1 MRVTVIGAGHV
12 GLVTAVCMAKIGHD
26 VVADDDD
33 QAKIELMRG
42 GKAWFHEP
50 ELEPLMAEA
59 LAAGRLRF
67 TSDKGEAVR
76 HGEVIFIS
84 VGTPPRPDGSPNLRY
99 VEAVACEVARNLPVG
114 EFRLICEKST
124 VPVQTG
130 ERVAQVIAREARPGV
145 DYEVASNPE
154 FLREGSAVEDT
165 LRPDRI
171 VVGTDSERGTEV
183 LRALYAP
190 ITDQPGTE
198 FLATDRNTAELIKHA
213 SNAFLATKISFI
225 NAVARVCE
233 RSGADVEVV
242 ARGMGLDPRIGPSFL
257 RAGPGYGGSCFPKD
271 VAAFA
276 HRSRELGVDFTMLNE
291 VARINIEARRSVVE
305 KVRELLWHLDGK
317 RIGVLGLTFKPETDD
332 LRESPAVDVVRTL
345 LDDGASVVVYDP
357 VASDA
362 ETRQLLPGLERAAKA
377 IDVADGAHALVLL
390 TEWAEFAD
398 LEPVV
403 LAERMAYPIVV
414 DARNALDRERYL
426 AAGFTVAGMGR
437 PVAGR
442 DRKGR

>member
-12 GLVTAVCMAKIGHD
+12 GLVTAVCLAKLGHD

-33 QAKIELMRG
+33 AAKVDLLRQG
-42 GKAWFHEP
+42 TAWFYEP
-50 ELEPLMAEA
+50 GLEDLLREA
-59 LAAGRLRF
+59 LTAGRLRF
-67 TSDKGEAVR
+67 TGDKAEAVR
-76 HGEVIFIS
+76 HGEVIFIC
-84 VGTPPRPDGSPNLRY
+84 VGTPPRQDGSPNLAL
-99 VEAVACEVARNLPVG
+99 VEAVARGVARNLPVG
-114 EFRLICEKST
+114 ESKLICEKST

-130 ERVAQVIAREARPGV
+130 ERVAQVIEREAPDGAV
-145 DYEVASNPE
+145 YEVASNPE
-154 FLREGSAVEDT
+154 FLREGSAVADT

-171 VVGTDSERGTEV
+171 VVGADSERGFAI
-183 LRALYAP
+183 LRELYEP
-190 ITDQPGTE
+190 ILRDTDCQW
-198 FLATDRNTAELIKHA
+198 LATDRATAELIKHA

-291 VARINIEARRSVVE
+291 VARINMEARRTVVE
-305 KVRELLWHLDGK
+305 KVRDLLWHLEGK
-317 RIGVLGLTFKPETDD
+317 RIGVLGLTFKPDTDD
-332 LRESPAVDVVRTL
+332 LRESPAIDVVRAL
-345 LDDGASVVVYDP
+345 LDDGATVVAYDP
-357 VASDA
+357 VASER

-390 TEWAEFAD
+390 TEWAEFGELDPA
-398 LEPVV
+398 VI
-403 LAERMAYPIVV
+403 AGRMAYPILV
-414 DARNALDRERYL
+414 DSRNALDRDRFAE
-426 AAGFTVAGMGR
+426 AGFTVAGMGR

-442 DRKGR
+442 NHKGR

>member
-12 GLVTAVCMAKIGHD
+12 GLVTAVCLAKLGHE

-33 QAKIELMRG
+33 AAKMDLLRQG
-42 GKAWFHEP
+42 TAWFYEP
-50 ELEPLMAEA
+50 GLQELLRET
-59 LAAGRLRF
+59 LADGTLRF
-67 TSDKGEAVR
+67 TSDKAEAVR
-76 HGEVIFIS
+76 HGEVIFIC
-84 VGTPPRPDGSPNLRY
+84 VGTPSRLDGSPNLAF
-99 VEAVACEVARNLPVG
+99 VEAVAREVARHLPAG
-114 EFRLICEKST
+114 EPKLICEKST

-130 ERVAQVIAREARPGV
+130 EKVSQVIDREAPQGAV
-145 DYEVASNPE
+145 YEVASNPE
-154 FLREGSAVEDT
+154 FLREGSAVADT

-171 VVGTDSERGTEV
+171 VVGTDSERGAAV
-183 LRALYAP
+183 LRELYAP
-190 ITDQPGTE
+190 ILEESDCQW
-198 FLATDRNTAELIKHA
+198 LATDRATAELIKHA

-276 HRSRELGVDFTMLNE
+276 HRSRELGVDFAMLNE
-291 VARINIEARRSVVE
+291 VARINLEARRSVVE
-305 KVRELLWHLDGK
+305 KARELLWHLDGK

-332 LRESPAVDVVRTL
+332 LRESPAVDVVRAL

-362 ETRQLLPGLERAAKA
+362 ETRQLLPGLERAVKA

-403 LAERMAYPIVV
+403 LAERMAYPILV
-414 DARNALDRERYL
+414 DARNALDRERFL

>member
-12 GLVTAVCMAKIGHD
+12 GLVTAVCLAKLGHE

-33 QAKIELMRG
+33 AAKMDLLRQG
-42 GKAWFHEP
+42 TAWFYEP
-50 ELEPLMAEA
+50 GLEELLRETLT
-59 LAAGRLRF
+59 AGTLRF
-67 TSDKGEAVR
+67 SSDKAEAVR
-76 HGEVIFIS
+76 HGEVIFIC
-84 VGTPPRPDGSPNLRY
+84 VGTPSRSDGSPNLAF
-99 VEAVACEVARNLPVG
+99 VEAVAREVARHLPVG
-114 EFRLICEKST
+114 EPKLICEKST

-130 ERVAQVIAREARPGV
+130 EKVSQVIDREAPDGAV
-145 DYEVASNPE
+145 YEVASNPE
-154 FLREGSAVEDT
+154 FLREGSAVADT

-171 VVGTDSERGTEV
+171 VVGTDSERGAAV
-183 LRALYAP
+183 LRELYAP
-190 ITDQPGTE
+190 ILEDSDCE
-198 FLATDRNTAELIKHA
+198 WLATDRATAELIKHA

-233 RSGADVEVV
+233 RSGADVQVV

-291 VARINIEARRSVVE
+291 VARINMEARRSVVE
-305 KVRELLWHLDGK
+305 KVRDLLWHLDGK

-332 LRESPAVDVVRTL
+332 LRESPAVDVVRAL

-357 VASDA
+357 VAADQ
-362 ETRQLLPGLERAAKA
+362 ETRQLLPGLERSAKA

-390 TEWAEFAD
+390 TEWAEFAELD
-398 LEPVV
+398 PAV
-403 LAERMAYPIVV
+403 LAERMAYPILV